1 MADVVDQA
9 NDHADY
15 LLQLALAKRPAASTI
30 SLQFCEDCGEEIP
43 AARRARVQGCV
54 TCVDCQELR
63 EMRRG

>member
-1 MADVVDQA
+1 MADIIDQA

-15 LLQLALAKRPAASTI
+15 LLQLALAKRPAASAV

-43 AARRARVQGCV
+43 AARRMRVQGCV

-63 EMRRG
+63 EMYRG